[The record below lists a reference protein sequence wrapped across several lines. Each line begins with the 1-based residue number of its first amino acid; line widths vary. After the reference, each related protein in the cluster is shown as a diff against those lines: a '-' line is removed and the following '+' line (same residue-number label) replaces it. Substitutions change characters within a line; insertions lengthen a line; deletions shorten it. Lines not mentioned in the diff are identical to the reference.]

1 MSIVL
6 HRSIYGRT
14 GHTLIVLHGLFGSL
28 DNWKVQCQ
36 KLAQNFT
43 VHALDL
49 RNHGQSPHRVEMS
62 YPSMA
67 EDVLQYIKSQ
77 QLNQVCLLGH
87 SMGGKVAME
96 LALAQPTIV
105 RKLIVADIA
114 PKPYPPH
121 HNDIFDALQHIDLA
135 SLKSRREADEQL
147 KSSIESSEVRGFL
160 AKSLYRQDN
169 KQFNWRFN
177 LPVLIDQYAHLAA
190 APSHRGTFTGP
201 TLFIKGGTSDY
212 ITQGDE
218 KVIRQYFPA
227 AQFKLIQNAG
237 HWLHAEKPE
246 VFTHIVQKFLL
257 D

>member
-6 HRSIYGRT
+6 HHSIHGNT
-14 GHTLIVLHGLFGSL
+14 GQTLIVLHGLFGSL
-28 DNWKVQCQ
+28 DNWKTQCQ
-36 KLAQNFT
+36 QLAEHFT

-49 RNHGQSPHRVEMS
+49 RNHGQSPHDAKMS

-77 QLNQVCLLGH
+77 PLNQVCLLGH

-96 LALAQPTIV
+96 LALTHPSTV
-105 RKLIVADIA
+105 SKLIVADIA

-121 HNDIFDALQHIDLA
+121 HNEIFDALQRIDLA
-135 SLKSRREADEQL
+135 TLKSRREADEQL
-147 KSSIESSEVRGFL
+147 KNRIDRPEVRGFL
-160 AKSLYRQDN
+160 VKSLYRQDN

-190 APSHRGTFTGP
+190 APSHRGPFTGP

-218 KVIRQYFPA
+218 KVIHQYFPA

-246 VFTHIVQKFLL
+246 VFTHIVRKFLL
-257 D
+257 N